1 MEFGGMGKFFKF
13 MLPLILIVTSIV
25 LVTALVAYKKSQRA
39 ERKPET
45 TQAIL
50 VDTIVAKVVSLN
62 LIVNSQGTVKPR
74 TETVLVAEVAGKIV
88 SVSADF
94 VAGGFFRKGEVL
106 LQIDPSDY
114 RAGLKRAEAAL
125 ASREAKLA
133 EETARAE
140 QALKDWRN
148 MGKQGQPSDLGLRK
162 PQMADAKANVSAAE
176 ADVEKARRDLERTQ
190 VSVPYDGLVRQKAV
204 DIGQYVAPGTRL
216 GVTFAIATAEVRLPL
231 TYTDLKY
238 LDLPSGTES
247 QNQDKSYT
255 PVTLSTLRSGDSD
268 HWQAQIIRTEGV
280 VDETSRVVYAVAQ
293 VIDPYGVLGQSH
305 QKELKI
311 GTFVNAEI
319 QGLAADNVVVLPR
332 YVLRPDKTVLI
343 VNDDNELEILRV
355 TVLRAE
361 PKKVYISNGIKAG
374 ARVIT
379 TTLDA
384 PVPGTKLAINGA
396 GNAAGN
402 DLASTIA
409 DGNHP

>member
-1 MEFGGMGKFFKF
+1 MGKFFKF

-125 ASREAKLA
+125 ASREARLA
-133 EETARAE
+133 DETARAE

-176 ADVEKARRDLERTQ
+176 ADVEKARRDLERTRI
-190 VSVPYDGLVRQKAV
+190 SVPYDGLVRQKAV

-216 GVTFAIATAEVRLPL
+216 GITFAIATAEVRLPL

-238 LDLPSGTES
+238 LELPTGTEAS
-247 QNQDKSYT
+247 NQEKSYP
-255 PVTLSTLRSGDSD
+255 PVTLSTQRAGDTD

-293 VIDPYGVLGQSH
+293 VIDPYRVLGQSH

-319 QGLAADNVVVLPR
+319 QGRRAENVVVLPR
-332 YVLRPDKTVLI
+332 YVLQPNQTVLV
-343 VNDDNELEILRV
+343 VNDQDKLEILPV
-355 TVLRAE
+355 VVLRAE
-361 PKKVYISNGIKAG
+361 ARKVYISSGIEAG
-374 ARVIT
+374 TRVIT

-384 PVPGTKLAINGA
+384 PVPGTQLAINKLDTYSRSMSMEG
-396 GNAAGN
+396 
-402 DLASTIA
+402 SVQ
-409 DGNHP
+409 